1 MLLLVV
7 PLLVGSLSGY
17 LTRNK
22 ISGSYKNLKKPSFN
36 PPSYIFGPVW
46 TILYIL
52 MGISLQMISNKPNNE
67 KALII
72 FYVQLFLN
80 FMWSIVFFNL
90 NRLDFSVIIILG
102 LLTCILFMIIY
113 MRRINTL
120 AGNLQIP
127 YLLWVSFATILN
139 LSIWWLNKPGKN

>member
-1 MLLLVV
+1 MLLLIL

-36 PPSYIFGPVW
+36 PPNYIFGPVW
-46 TILYIL
+46 ITLYIL

-90 NRLDFSVIIILG
+90 NRLDFSIIIILG
-102 LLTCILFMIIY
+102 MLTSILFMIIY
-113 MRRINTL
+113 MRKINPL

-127 YLLWVSFATILN
+127 YLLWVSFAAILN
-139 LSIWWLNKPGKN
+139 ISIWWLNR

>member
-1 MLLLVV
+1 MLLLIL

-36 PPSYIFGPVW
+36 PPNYIFGPVW

-52 MGISLQMISNKPNNE
+52 MGISLQIISNKPNNE
-67 KALII
+67 KTLII

-90 NRLDFSVIIILG
+90 NRLDFSIIIILG
-102 LLTCILFMIIY
+102 MLTSIIFMIIY
-113 MRRINTL
+113 MRKINPL
-120 AGNLQIP
+120 SGNLQIP
-127 YLLWVSFATILN
+127 YLLWVIFATILN
-139 LSIWWLNKPGKN
+139 ISIWWLNNPYKK

>member
-1 MLLLVV
+1 
-7 PLLVGSLSGY
+7 
-17 LTRNK
+17 
-22 ISGSYKNLKKPSFN
+22 
-36 PPSYIFGPVW
+36 
-46 TILYIL
+46 
-52 MGISLQMISNKPNNE
+52 MGISLQMISNKPSNE

-90 NRLDFSVIIILG
+90 NQLDFSVIIILG
-102 LLTCILFMIIY
+102 LLTSILFMIIY

-139 LSIWWLNKPGKN
+139 ISIWWLNKPGKN